1 MAFIVFEGGEGV
13 GKSTQIDR
21 LFKALQ
27 HKHKVCCCTREPG
40 GTPFAENIRGL
51 FKTIDAQSDAP
62 LPLTELLL
70 IAAARHQHIQKLI
83 KPELNKGSLVLC
95 DRFVDSTYVYQNI
108 VGGVPKKIVDDI
120 LAIVLDDVC
129 PDLTFVFTATLENS
143 LARIHKEKNR
153 VSDRLDSYDENIHA
167 AIHKGYFTVFHT
179 PYAYPSGKVP
189 HRILVDANASIEQ
202 VFDVIKS
209 AMAQHLGIKL

>member
-27 HKHKVCCCTREPG
+27 HKHKACCRTREPG

-51 FKTIDAQSDAP
+51 FKTIDAHSDAP

-83 KPELNKGSLVLC
+83 KPELNKGTIVLC

-108 VGGVPKKIVDDI
+108 VGGVSKQVVDDI
-120 LAIVLDDVC
+120 LGVVLDEIC

-143 LARIHKEKNR
+143 LARIHKEKSR
-153 VSDRLDSYDENIHA
+153 VSDRLDSYDESVHA
-167 AIHKGYFTVFHT
+167 AIHKGYFTVFDT

-202 VFDVIKS
+202 VFDVIQS
-209 AMAQHLGIKL
+209 AVAQHLGINL